1 MIEAQVQLTRED
13 KIQKIKEGLIIMK
26 QFCQGEG
33 GVCDYCELQG
43 LCQELREKPPMMWGA
58 LTWKDKM
65 MKTFLGSRGVNQ

>member
-43 LCQELREKPPMMWGA
+43 LCQELRVKPPMMCGRGA
-58 LTWKDKM
+58 PTWKDKM
-65 MKTFLGSRGVNQ
+65 MKTFLGGRV

>member
-33 GVCDYCELQG
+33 GVCDYCELQV
-43 LCQELREKPPMMWGA
+43 LCRELSEKPPMMCGA
-58 LTWKDKM
+58 PTWKDKM
-65 MKTFLGSRGVNQ
+65 MKTFLGSRG

>member
-26 QFCQGEG
+26 RFCQGEG
-33 GVCDYCELQG
+33 GVCDYCELQW
-43 LCQELREKPPMMWGA
+43 LCRELREKPPMMWGA